1 MINIEAVNNVTN
13 EILFVGAVYKNPELL
28 VDYIQLVK
36 SKYDFYDEATRFF
49 YDSAEIIY
57 QTRSQE
63 FKNTTITTYMSED
76 KERLALFKKYGGNK
90 TLEEWKKLAQL
101 ENQKNYYDILK
112 KYSLLREYQRKGFD
126 VSGIIAH
133 KKFETFNAN
142 DIYRLVRGKADKIHT
157 VILGSS
163 ETEVLNK
170 GTKQMLLK
178 HMTKPDMGLQMPFP
192 ILNDVFRGMKLKT
205 LMASGMVSNAG
216 KTRFMGLIIAY
227 IALVLRQKVYVMV
240 NEMTVDEL
248 RSCLVTTCINNPEFQ
263 ALHGFDIKKNE
274 SELSMGLYKDKNGD
288 FIYRKVNEDNE
299 PIESENDFIERVAED
314 SPEFTQIMQI
324 AEWIDSEL
332 QTSIFVDDVADAYDD
347 KTLEFKIRKAKMTLG
362 CNYWFYDTFKSD
374 TDDTGDWA
382 AMLVTATKLATVAKE
397 TETFGFLSIQLLDE
411 IASVDPDRVS
421 SSHIA
426 NCKAIKRVLY
436 TMILWKEIYPAE
448 FGKYEYLHI
457 DEDWGSPQRKPLEVG
472 HRYYCANVDKNRF
485 GRKPKVLFELDLDK
499 NIWVERGELVRK

>member
-90 TLEEWKKLAQL
+90 TIEEWKKLAQL

-170 GTKQMLLK
+170 GTKKMLLD
-178 HMTKPDMGLQMPFP
+178 HMAKPDMGLQMPYP
-192 ILNDVFRGMKLKT
+192 ILNDLFRGMKLKT
-205 LMASGMVSNAG
+205 VMAGGMVSNAG
-216 KTRFMGLIIAY
+216 KTRFMAKLIAY
-227 IALVLRQKVYVMV
+227 ATLVMKQKVYVMV
-240 NEMTVDEL
+240 NEMDISEVKQCLITTV
-248 RSCLVTTCINNPEFQ
+248 INNPEFQ
-263 ALHGFDIKKNE
+263 ELHGLKLSKNE
-274 SELSMGLYKDKNGD
+274 SELSMGLYKDNNGD
-288 FIYRKVNEDNE
+288 FVYKKVNDEGE
-299 PIESENDFIERVAED
+299 PLESDDDYIRRVEKD
-314 SPEFTQIMQI
+314 SDEFNQIMQI
-324 AEWIDSEL
+324 ADWIDSEM
-332 QTSIFVDDVADAYDD
+332 QTSIFIDDVSDAYDD
-347 KTLEFKIRKAKMTLG
+347 KSLEFKIRKAKMTLG

-374 TDDTGDWA
+374 IDDVGDWA
-382 AMLVTATKLATVAKE
+382 AMANTATKLANIAKE
-397 TETFGFLSIQLLDE
+397 TETFGYLSLQLTDE
-411 IASVDPDRVS
+411 ALTIDPDRITS
-421 SSHIA
+421 SVVA
-426 NCKAIKRVLY
+426 NCKAVKRVLY
-436 TMILWKEIYPAE
+436 TMMLFKEIQPSE
-448 FGKYEYLHI
+448 FKKYGYLEM
-457 DEDWGSPQRKPLEVG
+457 DDSWGEPQTKPLEQG
-472 HRYYCANVDKNRF
+472 KRYYVLNMDKNRF
-485 GRKPKVLFELDLDK
+485 NKKEKLLLEVNLDTNVWLEK
-499 NIWVERGELVRK
+499 GILIRR

>member
-1 MINIEAVNNVTN
+1 MIKIEAVNNVTN

-90 TLEEWKKLAQL
+90 TLEEWKKLAQS

-170 GTKQMLLK
+170 GTKQTLLD
-178 HMTKPDMGLQMPFP
+178 HMARPSMGLQMPFA
-192 ILNDVFRGMKLKT
+192 ILNDVFRGMKTKT
-205 LMASGMVSNAG
+205 LMVGGMVSNAG
-216 KTRFMGLIIAY
+216 KTRFMVKLIAY
-227 IALVLRQKVYVMV
+227 IALVMRQKVYVMI
-240 NEMTVDEL
+240 NEMTVEEMRD
-248 RSCLVTTCINNPEFQ
+248 CLICSVINNPEFQ
-263 ALHGFDIKKNE
+263 ELHGFKINKNE
-274 SELSMGLYKDKNGD
+274 SELDMGLYKDKNGD
-288 FIYRKVNEDNE
+288 FIYKRVNEEGE
-299 PIESENDFIERVAED
+299 PLESDEDFIKRVEKD
-314 SPEFTQIMQI
+314 SEEFNQIMQI
-324 AEWIDSEL
+324 ADWIDSEM
-332 QTSIFVDDVADAYDD
+332 QTSIFVNDVSDAYDD

-362 CNYWFYDTFKSD
+362 CNYWMYDTFKSD

-382 AMLVTATKLATVAKE
+382 AMLVSATKLATVAKE
-397 TETFGFLSIQLLDE
+397 TETFGYLSIQLLDE
-411 IASVDPDRVS
+411 ISTVDPDRVS
-421 SSHIA
+421 STHIA
-426 NCKAIKRVLY
+426 NCKAIKRVMY
-436 TMILWKEIYPAE
+436 TMMLFKEILPSE
-448 FGKYEYLHI
+448 FKKYGYLQV
-457 DEDWGSPQRKPLEVG
+457 DENWGEAQIKPLVEG
-472 HRYYCANVDKNRF
+472 HRYYACNVDKNRF
-485 GRKPKVLFELDLDK
+485 GRKPKVIFELDLDK
-499 NIWVERGELVRK
+499 NTWFELGELVRK